1 MATLGGGWIHPLVG
15 AQYFA
20 PASADGIPIVQ
31 KTRAVGSEGRAQN
44 IAPLQ
49 LIRCLIVECGG
60 MGMPPIRCP
69 TVCGRRVFFGGADF
83 FFAKRLFF
91 RYGEGC
97 EGRASRATVAGEW
110 GYNGENSFSAFIP
123 IRLPTIGRQPSHPHR
138 SGFFFVSCHVCPH
151 L

>member
-15 AQYFA
+15 TQYFA
-20 PASADGIPIVQ
+20 PASADGITIVQ

-49 LIRCLIVECGG
+49 LVRCLIVECGG

-69 TVCGRRVFFGGADF
+69 TVCGRRIFFGGADF

-91 RYGEGC
+91 RNGEGG
-97 EGRASRATVAGEW
+97 EWRASRVTVGVKAKD
-110 GYNGENSFSAFIP
+110 NGGACFPLDFGIIP
-123 IRLPTIGRQPSHPHR
+123 TKGRQPSHP
-138 SGFFFVSCHVCPH
+138 SP
-151 L
+151 

>member
-60 MGMPPIRCP
+60 MEPCVPTCEWLATTDPP
-69 TVCGRRVFFGGADF
+69 
-83 FFAKRLFF
+83 RLTAP
-91 RYGEGC
+91 
-97 EGRASRATVAGEW
+97 ASLSPSCASG
-110 GYNGENSFSAFIP
+110 SAF
-123 IRLPTIGRQPSHPHR
+123 RLHGEIHNTPSPMAGLLLA
-138 SGFFFVSCHVCPH
+138 SLSQMAALP
-151 L
+151 LAAI